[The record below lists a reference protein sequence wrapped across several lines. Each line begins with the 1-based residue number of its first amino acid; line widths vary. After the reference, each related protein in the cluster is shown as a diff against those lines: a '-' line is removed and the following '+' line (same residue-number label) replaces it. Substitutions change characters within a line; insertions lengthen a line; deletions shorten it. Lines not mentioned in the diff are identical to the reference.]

1 MKVAQG
7 VAKESKMAK
16 GKVMPGELIYVIPLN
31 TSKGTYEIN
40 LATETGLTSIPLER
54 RLEFRNNFII
64 SAMAIGA
71 LKVPIIGGVTM
82 WGASVPVFHEDATIF
97 NTAAGAASLSESQA
111 IAGLWMGKFSL
122 QNNEEQ
128 KIIDFPTRGF
138 RTVYQTQQGGVTDGT
153 LGFPTVNQQDGNEY
167 KSLGGIV
174 KLAGGNQNKIILNIQ
189 TEDKTHLAGTA
200 AAPNYI
206 YIAMRG
212 AYLRGGTISELQ
224 K

>member
-7 VAKESKMAK
+7 IAKEQNMKSS
-16 GKVMPGELIYVIPLN
+16 KVMPGELILVVPFS

-40 LATETGLTSIPLER
+40 LATETGLTNIPLER

-64 SAMAIGA
+64 SAMALGA
-71 LKVPIIGGVTM
+71 LKVPVVNGVTQ
-82 WGASVPVFHEDATIF
+82 WGATLPVFHEDATIF
-97 NTAAGAASLSESQA
+97 NTAAGAAATSESQQ

-153 LGFPTVNQQDGNEY
+153 LAFPTVNQQDGNEY

-206 YIAMRG
+206 YIALRG